1 MAVRYPQ
8 TGPEGEVMRN
18 DPAQRGAQELRDVR
32 KRSRRLYWT
41 VGIFSAFA
49 NLLMLTGPLYML
61 QVYDRVLGSGS
72 QETLVALSLLVV
84 FLYSVMGILDFT
96 RGRIMARVGAQFQE
110 DLDRRVFDA
119 VVRKSALA
127 PDSTTNAGLADL
139 ESVQRLITSPVLMA
153 AFDLPWTPIFFIG
166 IFVFHPFLGYLA
178 LIGAGILIAIAI
190 ANQYLSRGAQVQAA
204 TAGQHASGM
213 ADQIRNEAE
222 MVQAM
227 GMRDATF
234 TRWQKARSEALSA
247 QVQATDVGG
256 TFTSMTKTIRL
267 FLQSAMLGLGAYL
280 VLRNE
285 MTPGAM
291 IAGSILLGRA
301 LAPIEMG
308 LNQWP
313 VVQRGITGWRN
324 VAALL
329 GVVPPED
336 ARTALPVPRAIL
348 VAKNLTVVPPGEKQA
363 SLKSITFRVEA
374 GQAVGVIGPSG
385 AGKSTLA
392 RTLTGVWRPAGGS
405 VRLDGASLE
414 HYGSE
419 TLGRHIGY
427 LPQRVTLFD
436 GTIAENIARLSD
448 KPDSAKVVEAAKK
461 AAAHEMILE
470 LPQGYDTLVQS
481 GQMRLSGGQMQR
493 IGLARALYDAPV
505 ILVLDE
511 PNSNLDNVGSGAL
524 NQAIRTMKAAG
535 NSVLIMA
542 HRPAAIQE
550 CDTLLVLD
558 NGINVAF
565 GPKDEVLKGMVQNHQ
580 QITQPRKTAGGVT

>member
-1 MAVRYPQ
+1 MQ
-8 TGPEGEVMRN
+8 TDVIR
-18 DPAQRGAQELRDVR
+18 RGREELRQIR
-32 KRSRRLYWT
+32 KRSRALYWA

-72 QETLVALSLLVV
+72 EETLVALTLLVV
-84 FLYSVMGILDFT
+84 FAYSVMGLLDYT
-96 RGRIMARVGAQFQE
+96 RGRIMARVGARFQD

-119 VVRKSALA
+119 VVRKSAVA
-127 PDSTTNAGLADL
+127 PDIKTNASLADL
-139 ESVQRLITSPVLMA
+139 EAVQRTITSPVLMA
-153 AFDLPWTPIFFIG
+153 AFDLPWTPIFFAA
-166 IFVFHPFLGYLA
+166 IFVFHVWLGYLA
-178 LIGAGILIAIAI
+178 LAGGAVLIVIAI
-190 ANQYLSRGAQVQAA
+190 ANQYLSRGAQARAA
-204 TAGQHASGM
+204 IAGQQASGM
-213 ADQIRNEAE
+213 SDQIRTEAE

-227 GMRDATF
+227 GMRDAAF
-234 TRWQKARSEALSA
+234 TRWQKARSEALA
-247 QVQATDVGG
+247 GQVRAADVGG

-267 FLQSAMLGLGAYL
+267 FLQSAMLGMGAYL
-280 VLRNE
+280 VLQNE
-285 MTPGAM
+285 LTPGAM

-301 LAPIEMG
+301 LAPVEMG

-313 VVQRGITGWRN
+313 VVQRGLTGWRN
-324 VAALL
+324 LVNLL
-329 GVVPPED
+329 GAVAPEP
-336 ARTALPVPRAIL
+336 ARTELPKPRAKL

-363 SLKSITFRVEA
+363 SLKSISFSVEP

-405 VRLDGASLE
+405 VRLDGAALE

-427 LPQRVTLFD
+427 LPQRVSLFD
-436 GTIAENIARLSD
+436 GTIAQNIARLLD
-448 KPDSAKVVEAAKK
+448 TPDDAKVVAAAKM

-470 LPQGYDTLVQS
+470 LIDGYDTMIS
-481 GQMRLSGGQMQR
+481 AGQVRLSGGQMQR
-493 IGLARALYDAPV
+493 IGLARALYDDPV

-511 PNSNLDNVGSGAL
+511 PNSNLDNDGSQAL
-524 NQAIRTMKAAG
+524 NQAIRAMKASG
-535 NSVLIMA
+535 RSVLIMA

-558 NGINVAF
+558 GGVRMAF
-565 GPKDEVLKGMVQNHQ
+565 GPKDEVLKGMVKNHQ
-580 QITQPRKTAGGVT
+580 EIQKSPKGTGGVT

>member
-1 MAVRYPQ
+1 MQ
-8 TGPEGEVMRN
+8 TDVIR
-18 DPAQRGAQELRDVR
+18 RGREELRQIR
-32 KRSRRLYWT
+32 KRSRALYWA

-72 QETLVALSLLVV
+72 EETLVALTLLVV
-84 FLYSVMGILDFT
+84 FAYSVMGLLDYT
-96 RGRIMARVGAQFQE
+96 RGRIMARVGARFQD

-119 VVRKSALA
+119 VVRKSAVA
-127 PDSTTNAGLADL
+127 PDIKTNASLADL
-139 ESVQRLITSPVLMA
+139 EAVQRTITSPVLMA
-153 AFDLPWTPIFFIG
+153 AFDLPWTPIFFAA
-166 IFVFHPFLGYLA
+166 IFVFHVWLGYLA
-178 LIGAGILIAIAI
+178 LAGGAVLIVIAI
-190 ANQYLSRGAQVQAA
+190 ANQYLSRGAQARAA
-204 TAGQHASGM
+204 IAGQQASGM
-213 ADQIRNEAE
+213 SDQIRTEAE

-227 GMRDATF
+227 GMRDAAF
-234 TRWQKARSEALSA
+234 TRWQKARSEALA
-247 QVQATDVGG
+247 GQVRAADVGG

-267 FLQSAMLGLGAYL
+267 FLQSAMLGMGAYL
-280 VLRNE
+280 VLQNE
-285 MTPGAM
+285 LTPGAM

-301 LAPIEMG
+301 LAPVEMG

-313 VVQRGITGWRN
+313 VVQRGLTGWRN
-324 VAALL
+324 LVNLL
-329 GVVPPED
+329 GAVAPEP
-336 ARTALPVPRAIL
+336 ARTELPKPRAKL

-363 SLKSITFRVEA
+363 SLKSISFSVEP

-405 VRLDGASLE
+405 VRLDGAALE

-427 LPQRVTLFD
+427 LPQRVSLFD
-436 GTIAENIARLSD
+436 GTIAQNIARLLD
-448 KPDSAKVVEAAKK
+448 TPDDAKVVAAAKM

-470 LPQGYDTLVQS
+470 LTDGYETMIS
-481 GQMRLSGGQMQR
+481 AGQVRLSGGQMQR
-493 IGLARALYDAPV
+493 IGLARALYDDPV

-511 PNSNLDNVGSGAL
+511 PNSNLDNDGSQAL
-524 NQAIRTMKAAG
+524 NQAIRAMKASG
-535 NSVLIMA
+535 RSVLIMA

-558 NGINVAF
+558 GGVRMAF
-565 GPKDEVLKGMVQNHQ
+565 GPKDEVLKGMVKNHQ
-580 QITQPRKTAGGVT
+580 EIQKSPKGTGGVT